1 MSRSRRERRDSV
13 DASVLAER
21 AAWAER
27 LEASP
32 PETPEESQRELNDEK
47 RFKKAGLG
55 VRRAGKRGVFRREG
69 IEAARVGSQ
78 HFKGAP
84 PPLKHALPEVLLVGA
99 AKLVAPPSA
108 EQAPCRS
115 AHVVLEP
122 LKVLI
127 EVETS
132 HGDFWTSA
140 LAASRTRVAQHA
152 SSPSMHPACAH
163 RSPL

>member
-21 AAWAER
+21 AAWAAR

-78 HFKGAP
+78 HSKGVP
-84 PPLKHALPEVLLVGA
+84 PPLK
-99 AKLVAPPSA
+99 
-108 EQAPCRS
+108 RS
-115 AHVVLEP
+115 RL
-122 LKVLI
+122 
-127 EVETS
+127 T
-132 HGDFWTSA
+132 
-140 LAASRTRVAQHA
+140 
-152 SSPSMHPACAH
+152 
-163 RSPL
+163 

>member
-32 PETPEESQRELNDEK
+32 PETPEESQRELNDET

-84 PPLKHALPEVLLVGA
+84 PP
-99 AKLVAPPSA
+99 
-108 EQAPCRS
+108 
-115 AHVVLEP
+115 
-122 LKVLI
+122 
-127 EVETS
+127 
-132 HGDFWTSA
+132 
-140 LAASRTRVAQHA
+140 
-152 SSPSMHPACAH
+152 
-163 RSPL
+163 